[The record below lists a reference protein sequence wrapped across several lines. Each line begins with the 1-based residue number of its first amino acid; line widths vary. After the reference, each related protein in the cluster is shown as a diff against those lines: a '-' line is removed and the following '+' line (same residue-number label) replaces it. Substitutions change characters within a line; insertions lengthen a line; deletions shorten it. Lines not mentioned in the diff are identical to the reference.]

1 MASSPF
7 QHENLVNLNVI
18 CEFLQVVTRHD
29 NPEGACT
36 DDFKVRAIIFDGPKA
51 LQLCTRWWKKI
62 FFPLFWE
69 NYLFSWVK
77 GTLALLGSYFLSPL
91 SFLIFKP
98 ISCRSVGNAPSL
110 PIFCPPK
117 KSVDWSSFWASPP
130 KDLFLHWKPP
140 RAALLFYYC
149 CV

>member
-69 NYLFSWVK
+69 NYLE
-77 GTLALLGSYFLSPL
+77 
-91 SFLIFKP
+91 I
-98 ISCRSVGNAPSL
+98 
-110 PIFCPPK
+110 
-117 KSVDWSSFWASPP
+117 
-130 KDLFLHWKPP
+130 
-140 RAALLFYYC
+140 
-149 CV
+149 